1 MDLTLSLQH
10 VGPEHPPDKKQRDD
24 GEKDVADPL
33 ARGFRLAEFEHP
45 ASLANVCEKRRG
57 AERH

>member
-1 MDLTLSLQH
+1 
-10 VGPEHPPDKKQRDD
+10 
-24 GEKDVADPL
+24 VADPL

-45 ASLANVCEKRRG
+45 AILANVCEKRRG